1 MKKLLALVLAVTTV
15 LTMAGTSLIPVSA
28 EEIEKYTA
36 NSGNTFYYESLN
48 RTDYQLT
55 QEQLSAPTKQLIEY
69 ILEYPY
75 IVDLYTSSVSSADA
89 YDKIRNSFNGFAELE
104 RRSDA
109 ASEMLQLLIRAS
121 GSNTKVSSQ
130 KNTYLATLLE
140 VPSYFTELSEQEV
153 SLYLA
158 EVLGAS
164 TNDEATSTHAT
175 VAFTVNDFDYTRA
188 SADGYTTSGVLV
200 PLYTAL
206 SDYSTT
212 DMTSI
217 AQNTAN
223 SYGISKLGNAT
234 SKYNCHSYAWYYAN
248 TSNTYWIKDVE
259 LYMYDDHSTGSST
272 PSVGLVAVYY
282 DIYGNPLHSAIVTAV
297 DGTEITCKSK
307 WGANGLFEHNIAR
320 VPVSYSYDG
329 YSIRVLFFKY
339 TTSHSCTVTIN
350 NAATHTRTCTVCG
363 WTSTEAHVENVR
375 TGKCITCGLQGP
387 FMAYMNTAIALPDA
401 EHICQDE

>member
-1 MKKLLALVLAVTTV
+1 MKKLLALVLAVATI
-15 LTMAGTSLIPVSA
+15 LTMTGTTLIPVSA
-28 EEIEKYTA
+28 EELEENTA
-36 NSGNTFYYESLN
+36 NSGNTFYYENLN

-109 ASEMLQLLIRAS
+109 ASEMLQLLISAS

-153 SLYLA
+153 SLYLEKA
-158 EVLGAS
+158 LGTS
-164 TNDEATSTHAT
+164 KNDEASTRAT
-175 VAFTVNDFDYTRA
+175 VAFTVNGFDYTRA
-188 SADGYTTSGVLV
+188 SASGYTTSGVLV

-206 SDYSTT
+206 SDHSAT
-212 DMTSI
+212 DMVSI
-217 AQNTAN
+217 AQNTATA
-223 SYGISKLGNAT
+223 YGINKLGNAT
-234 SKYNCHSYAWYYAN
+234 SKYNCHSYAWYYTS

-259 LYMYDDHSTGSST
+259 LYMYDDHSTGSNN
-272 PSVGLVAVYY
+272 PSVGSVAVYY

-297 DGTEITCKSK
+297 NGTDITCKSK
-307 WGANGLFEHNIAR
+307 WGADGLFEHNIAR
-320 VPVSYSYDG
+320 VPVTYSYDG
-329 YSIRVLFFKY
+329 NRISVLFFKY
-339 TTSHSCTVTIN
+339 TKSHSCTITID

-363 WTSTEAHVENVR
+363 WTSTEAHVENVK

-387 FMAYMNTAIALPDA
+387 FIAYMNTVPVLPEDDHLC
-401 EHICQDE
+401 EDE

>member
-1 MKKLLALVLAVTTV
+1 MKKLLALVLAVATV
-15 LTMAGTSLIPVSA
+15 LTMTGTTLIPVSA
-28 EEIEKYTA
+28 EELDENTA
-36 NSGNTFYYESLN
+36 NSGNTFYCESLN

-55 QEQLSAPTKQLIEY
+55 EEQLSAPTKQLIEY

-109 ASEMLQLLIRAS
+109 ASEMLQLLISAS
-121 GSNTKVSSQ
+121 GSNAKVSSQ
-130 KNTYLATLLE
+130 KNTYLTTLLE

-153 SLYLA
+153 SLYLEKA
-158 EVLGAS
+158 LGTS
-164 TNDEATSTHAT
+164 KNDGTTSTRAT
-175 VAFTVNDFDYTRA
+175 VAFSVNGFDYTRA
-188 SADGYTTSGVLV
+188 SASAYTTSGVLV

-212 DMTSI
+212 DMASI

-234 SKYNCHSYAWYYAN
+234 SKYNCHSYAWYYTS
-248 TSNTYWIKDVE
+248 TSNTYWISDVE
-259 LYMYDDHSTGSST
+259 LYMYDDHSTGSSN
-272 PSVGLVAVYY
+272 PSVGSIAVYY
-282 DIYGNPLHSAIVTAV
+282 DIYGNPLHSAVVTAV
-297 DGTEITCKSK
+297 NGTEITCKSK

-339 TTSHSCTVTIN
+339 TKSHSCTVTID

-363 WTSTEAHVENVR
+363 WTSTEAHVENVK

-387 FMAYMNTAIALPDA
+387 FIAYMNTVPVLPGDDHLC
-401 EHICQDE
+401 EDE